1 MAAQSLQQHA
11 NRQPPARNSFRGQ
24 KFRETLTGYLFI
36 LPAVL
41 IIGLFGFFPILYAV
55 YMSTFN
61 WRVRKGPFI
70 GIDNYHRAL
79 GDWQYVLAFAAGF
92 ALLALAYVVWT
103 RSLQSMDNRKL
114 AGGVLGALALIGGF
128 GVLAF
133 GWGGM
138 TQTGDMKFL
147 KSLPITLYY
156 ALGAVPLQLAIGLFL
171 ASLLYQKIRGQSFF
185 RMLYFLPYIT
195 PVVATAVVFRTIFSP
210 RETSLANQFLSW
222 FGLPPQKWLF
232 EARPFL
238 TAFFGLPAEGFTGGP
253 SMALVSVIL
262 FGVWSFVGY
271 NVVVFLAGLG
281 GIPKEIYE
289 AAEIDGASGAQMFR
303 YVTIP
308 MISSVTFYLGL
319 VSFIGT
325 LKAFNH
331 LYVMRTPAA
340 LGSVDTA
347 SISIFDT
354 FYKSNNYGYAAA
366 QAIILFIIIAALT
379 YAQNKLFAER
389 VFYG

>member
-1 MAAQSLQQHA
+1 MAVQDLIQNSKRQLSTHSL
-11 NRQPPARNSFRGQ
+11 FRGQ
-24 KFRETLTGYLFI
+24 KFKDNLTGYLFI
-36 LPAVL
+36 FPAFF
-41 IIGLFGFFPILYAV
+41 IIGLFGFFPILYSI

-70 GIDNYHRAL
+70 GIENYHRAL
-79 GDWQYVLAFAAGF
+79 GDLWYVLAFAAGF
-92 ALLALAYVVWT
+92 VLLGLAYVVWT

-114 AGGVLGALALIGGF
+114 LGGVLSALVLIGGF
-128 GVLAF
+128 WVLVF

-138 TQTGDMKFL
+138 SETGDAKFL

-156 ALGAVPLQLAIGLFL
+156 ALGAVPLQLALGLIL
-171 ASLLYQKIRGQSFF
+171 ATLLYQKIRGQSFF

-210 RETSLANQFLSW
+210 RDTALANQALSW
-222 FGLPPQKWLF
+222 IGLGPQKWLF

-238 TAFFGLPAEGFTGGP
+238 TVFFGLPAEGFIGGP

-289 AAEIDGASGAQMFR
+289 AAEIDGANSRQVFR

-340 LGSVDTA
+340 LSTVDTA
-347 SISIFDT
+347 SIAIFDT

-366 QAIILFIIIAALT
+366 QAIILFVIIAVLT
-379 YAQNKLFAER
+379 YVQNKLLAER